1 VAEDIKQQIADGAR
15 PLAPMRRLR
24 ACVES
29 WPEAETGA
37 YDPRC
42 CRFPKSCSATIY
54 GEDTVAEEDLEPAE
68 LSVVEVDPE
77 PQPAEPVDLL
87 TLIKRWGDHM
97 YRMGVYER
105 ARDTERARSVS
116 EEGGSLMRQIK
127 AVIRQHT
134 AESGPV
140 VLSLPQVPPGTVA
153 LVGDSSGARFLPTG
167 TAWAYDQSPTGVI
180 ALGGLLDAERSVTV
194 EFAPPRGP
202 RTWEQLDGLP
212 TDLPKHIE
220 LNGRR
225 YRRAGDGSY
234 VDEKTGGMWDWWSL
248 RGRGEVR
255 EVLT

>member
-1 VAEDIKQQIADGAR
+1 MRWVNALIENLGYAS
-15 PLAPMRRLR
+15 RRLKR
-24 ACVES
+24 
-29 WPEAETGA
+29 
-37 YDPRC
+37 
-42 CRFPKSCSATIY
+42 
-54 GEDTVAEEDLEPAE
+54 AEEP
-68 LSVVEVDPE
+68 
-77 PQPAEPVDLL
+77 
-87 TLIKRWGDHM
+87 
-97 YRMGVYER
+97 
-105 ARDTERARSVS
+105 
-116 EEGGSLMRQIK
+116 
-127 AVIRQHT
+127 
-134 AESGPV
+134 ESGPV